1 MKNGKNNEMHLLLSI
16 LKSPEI
22 NYNASSLARSLNISP
37 MGALKIARRLEN
49 EGILLSKKI
58 GKANIYRINTRN
70 DYAKHYIKLLL
81 KKEVQDA
88 SPHVKRWIRELEKL
102 ENSLGV
108 ILFGSIL
115 RKEKEANDI
124 DALIIV
130 DKEGFEKVKKEVH
143 SLNAINEKKIHALY
157 QTKEDFKNNIK
168 EENKVV
174 LNALKGIVIRGGDLI
189 FELMQR

>member
-58 GKANIYRINTRN
+58 GKANIYSINTHN
-70 DYAKHYIKLLL
+70 DYARHYIKLLL